1 MNKPL
6 KVAVIGCGSIAI
18 HRHVPE
24 YAANPNVELVAFC
37 DLNKEVAQRMADQYG
52 VTNVFTSHKELLAE
66 VDVDAVS
73 VCTQNVDHAS
83 VSIDAANAGCH
94 VLCEKPMATSIE
106 EAQNMIKAASENNV
120 KLMIGHNQRLMPPHV
135 KAKEILLSEKLG
147 KTLTFKTTFGHGG
160 ADSWSIQGKDTWF
173 LKKDKAFVGA
183 MGDLGVHKIDLIRW
197 LLGEEVSEVAAFVNT
212 LHKEADVDDNATTL
226 LKMESGAI
234 GTMAASWTYYK
245 GEDNTTTIYGE
256 NGVLEIRDHPEV
268 QVVVK
273 LTDGSVEQYS
283 VGAIATNEAGGQ
295 VASGVIDEFVTS
307 IIEDREPAITG
318 EEGMKSLQVVLAAL
332 QSSETKAFVAVK
344 EV

>member
-1 MNKPL
+1 
-6 KVAVIGCGSIAI
+6 
-18 HRHVPE
+18 
-24 YAANPNVELVAFC
+24 
-37 DLNKEVAQRMADQYG
+37 
-52 VTNVFTSHKELLAE
+52 
-66 VDVDAVS
+66 
-73 VCTQNVDHAS
+73 
-83 VSIDAANAGCH
+83 
-94 VLCEKPMATSIE
+94 
-106 EAQNMIKAASENNV
+106 
-120 KLMIGHNQRLMPPHV
+120 
-135 KAKEILLSEKLG
+135 
-147 KTLTFKTTFGHGG
+147 
-160 ADSWSIQGKDTWF
+160 
-173 LKKDKAFVGA
+173 
-183 MGDLGVHKIDLIRW
+183 MGDLGVHKIDLMRW

-283 VGAIATNEAGGQ
+283 VGAIATNDAGGQ

-307 IIEDREPAITG
+307 ILENREPAITG

-332 QSSETKAFVAVK
+332 QSSETKSFVAVK